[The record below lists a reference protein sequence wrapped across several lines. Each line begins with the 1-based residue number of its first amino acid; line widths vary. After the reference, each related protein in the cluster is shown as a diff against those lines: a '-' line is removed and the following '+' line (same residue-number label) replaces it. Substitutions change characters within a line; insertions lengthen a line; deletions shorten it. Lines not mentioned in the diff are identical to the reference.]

1 MPRDSSGNYTLPS
14 GNPVVTGTTI
24 ASSWGNAT
32 MGDIATEITDSLD
45 RSGKGGM
52 LAILKVFDGSVT
64 TPGIGFASEP
74 GTGIYR
80 PAAQEWAVSISGV
93 QEFLITTT
101 GFTILGAGIITTP
114 SVSSVALTVNS
125 SPGVT
130 GIAVVGP
137 AGHFAAIQFNPD
149 NSSHF
154 GFIGAAGTT
163 GDIASDSVIGDTVL
177 RSSTGIRLNT
187 NNGGASAVSING
199 QGNFLLNAP
208 GSGIAAVINGVNA
221 QQTLQI
227 NSGNSGTTGAPDLY
241 ITRAGSTAN
250 TIAEGPNIQLSDST
264 NNRSTILQNS
274 GGQTEL
280 WQFNGSAWNQ
290 IYKILASNG
299 FILNAPA
306 SGRALAVTAFAGV
319 HPIIMTDS
327 TGTSGPLNVGYL
339 EVPQNL
345 QTGNYTCVLADSGKA
360 IDMNGT
366 GLTATIPANSAVA
379 YPIGTCL
386 TFTNLN
392 ASSLSI
398 AITTDTLVRAG
409 STSTGTRTLL
419 QNGMATARKVS
430 ATGWFISGTGL
441 T

>member
-1 MPRDSSGNYTLPS
+1 MPRDSSGNYTLPA

-24 ASSWGNAT
+24 SSSWGNAT

-93 QEFLITTT
+93 QELLISTTGITTAV
-101 GFTILGAGIITTP
+101 GMVVNGSFTAST
-114 SVSSVALTVNS
+114 VS
-125 SPGVT
+125 GT
-130 GIAVVGP
+130 GIQNLTTGTTDSNLIATVG
-137 AGHFAAIQFNPD
+137 GSAALAMGVNLSGSTNI
-149 NSSHF
+149 F
-154 GFIGAAGTT
+154 GAPTGSAYISTAQNINLNIGTGGVIRAQVGAAG
-163 GDIASDSVIGDTVL
+163 
-177 RSSTGIRLNT
+177 N
-187 NNGGASAVSING
+187 VSIN
-199 QGNFLLNAP
+199 AP
-208 GSGIAAVINGVNA
+208 SSGVTLAVAGTAASEA
-221 QQTLQI
+221 FQI
-227 NSGNSGTTGAPDLY
+227 NSGNSNATTTPDIYVVRGQSQANTVTTGAS
-241 ITRAGSTAN
+241 I
-250 TIAEGPNIQLSDST
+250 ELSDASVPT
-264 NNRSTILQNS
+264 ATTIQHS

-280 WQFNGSAWNQ
+280 WQFNGAWNQ
-290 IYKILASNG
+290 AWKVLTSRG
-299 FILNAPA
+299 FVINAPT

-327 TGTSGPLNVGYL
+327 TGSSGPLNVGYL

-345 QTGNYTCVLADSGKA
+345 QAGNYTCVLADSGKA